1 MRSALLS
8 VSGVQQATV
17 VLERREAY
25 VEYDSARC
33 SPDDLIHAVAMAK
46 GPTMPVQF
54 SATVKV
60 PPLL

>member
-8 VSGVQQATV
+8 VSGVKQATV

-33 SPDDLIHAVAMAK
+33 SPDDLLHAVAKAK
-46 GPTMPVQF
+46 DPTMPMQF
-54 SATVKV
+54 SATVKA